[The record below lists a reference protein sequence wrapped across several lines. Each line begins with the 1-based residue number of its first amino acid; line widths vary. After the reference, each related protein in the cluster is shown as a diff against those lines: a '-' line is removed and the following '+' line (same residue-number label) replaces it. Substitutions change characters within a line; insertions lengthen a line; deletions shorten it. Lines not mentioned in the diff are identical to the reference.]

1 MMEYFELANGVR
13 MPALG
18 YGTWTLRG
26 EEGRRCIR
34 QALETG
40 YRLLDTARM
49 YENEEMVG
57 QAVRDSGLPRS
68 EIFLTT
74 KLWQPSN
81 SYQKAKE
88 DIDRSLE
95 ALGTG
100 YVDLLLLHE
109 PYPESAEMYRAME
122 EACRAGKARAIG
134 VSNFNAE
141 EYERL
146 AAECEILPAVNQ
158 VESHV
163 YYPRLELR
171 KVLAE
176 RGTRMQSWAP
186 FTEGR
191 RDIFHEPVL
200 KEIGDAHRKTPAQTA
215 LRYLIQNGI
224 AVIPKSARRERMEE
238 NFALFDFTLTG
249 EEMARIDGLNGP
261 ESLFGWP

>member
-1 MMEYFELANGVR
+1 MEYFVLKNGVE

-26 EEGRRCIR
+26 EEGRKCIR
-34 QALETG
+34 QALEVG

-49 YENEEMVG
+49 YENEDIVG
-57 QAVRDSGLPRS
+57 QAVRDSGLPR
-68 EIFLTT
+68 EELFLTT
-74 KLWQPSN
+74 KLWQPSS
-81 SYQKAKE
+81 SYRKAKA
-88 DIDRSLE
+88 DIDRSLR
-95 ALGTG
+95 ALGTD

-109 PYPESAEMYRAME
+109 PYPESREMYRAME
-122 EACRAGKARAIG
+122 EAYKAGKARAIG

-141 EYERL
+141 EYEQL
-146 AAECEILPAVNQ
+146 AAACEIVPAVNQ

-163 YYPRLELR
+163 YYPRLKLR
-171 KVLAE
+171 QTLAV

-200 KEIGDAHRKTPAQTA
+200 VETGAAHGKTAAQIA
-215 LRYLIQNGI
+215 LRYLVQNGI
-224 AVIPKSARRERMEE
+224 AVIPKSAHRERMEE